1 MNSGN
6 ARVTLLLAAVLLGA
20 AGCAPGGQTGSPP
33 AATAPESASASAG
46 MPMGSGGQP
55 GSSTPATPAPASSTP
70 PSSTAAITVRDFAYG
85 TPVVVAAGARVSV
98 TNMDSAEHTVTSD
111 DGSAFDVDVK
121 GGGGTATFTAPSQ
134 PGTYAF
140 HCTFHP
146 GMHGTLTVK

>member
-1 MNSGN
+1 MNTGN

-20 AGCAPGGQTGSPP
+20 AGCAPQTGSPP
-33 AATAPESASASAG
+33 AATAPASASASAS

-55 GSSTPATPAPASSTP
+55 GSSTAATPAPA
-70 PSSTAAITVRDFAYG
+70 SSTAAITVRDFAYG
-85 TPVVVAAGARVSV
+85 TPVVVAAGAQVSV